1 MKIHNCL
8 RLRLA
13 LKWRIHVKPYVAAAG
28 PLGALPCRFS
38 LCNWPLRLACR
49 SPPLLK
55 AHARLSAIRR
65 HHTQPPAA
73 LLPPPFIYTSSPL
86 PPGKRSS
93 GQATLQHTHKH
104 TDTHV
109 EPTPLVRPSALG
121 LATLTS
127 QKHPS
132 VQVPD
137 PVLTAPVH
145 CTHSTDCC
153 APPQGHGKHVA
164 NVSRCPILH
173 PRPQPY
179 QPSAIH
185 NTTSTP
191 IRCKPPTVNAPHASN
206 HGTPKPAHHI
216 PPRRNPSAHSL
227 IASGRARAE
236 RQGTA

>member
-132 VQVPD
+132 VQASMCQTP
-137 PVLTAPVH
+137 
-145 CTHSTDCC
+145 S
-153 APPQGHGKHVA
+153 
-164 NVSRCPILH
+164 SRHPCIAHTPRIAA
-173 PRPQPY
+173 PRPKVMASTSPTYPAAPFYTPGHSRTNHLRSTTQPRL
-179 QPSAIH
+179 PSA
-185 NTTSTP
+185 
-191 IRCKPPTVNAPHASN
+191 AS
-206 HGTPKPAHHI
+206 H
-216 PPRRNPSAHSL
+216 
-227 IASGRARAE
+227 
-236 RQGTA
+236 QQ

>member
-1 MKIHNCL
+1 MKIHTIVSVS
-8 RLRLA
+8 A
-13 LKWRIHVKPYVAAAG
+13 LGAWRIRRGSGPAG
-28 PLGALPCRFS
+28 CPALP
-38 LCNWPLRLACR
+38 LLVVQLA
-49 SPPLLK
+49 SPS
-55 AHARLSAIRR
+55 RLSLSPATQGTRTPIRR

-206 HGTPKPAHHI
+206 HGTPKPAHHS